1 LKDPYT
7 IINLTFAG
15 IIGIVFLYS
24 GIFSSA
30 EDNHPVSCVHKEL
43 TGEDCKTCG
52 FSNAFSEMVRG
63 NLKEARAFNPIAPS
77 VFVFFLLQFFLR
89 GVFLSLY
96 GWLPAQK
103 KSIILADTILSVTLF
118 FYTFRQLLIF
128 W

>member
-1 LKDPYT
+1 MKDPYT
-7 IINLTFAG
+7 IINLAFAG

-30 EDNHPVSCVHKEL
+30 EDNHPVPCVHKEL

-89 GVFLSLY
+89 GIFLSLY
-96 GWLPAQK
+96 GWFPAQK
-103 KSIILADTILSVTLF
+103 KSIILADKILSVTLF

>member
-1 LKDPYT
+1 MRSPYT

-15 IIGIVFLYS
+15 IIGIIFLYS

-30 EDNHPVSCVHKEL
+30 EDNHPIPCVHKEL

-63 NLKEARAFNPIAPS
+63 NLKEARSFNPIAPS
-77 VFVFFLLQFFLR
+77 VFIFFLVQFFLR
-89 GVFLSLY
+89 GIFLAIY
-96 GWLPAQK
+96 AKFPTQQK
-103 KSIILADTILSVTLF
+103 AIISGDVILSGVLF
-118 FYTFRQLLIF
+118 LYAFRELLIF